1 MAGMSLSGAIDEY
14 LAWLELDRHASPGTV
29 HGYRADLQRFS
40 DFVGGDAGVP
50 DIADLDRE
58 LLRGYQRHLARART
72 GPKAARRP
80 LAISTRARRLVA
92 LRSFLH
98 FAAREEWL
106 AGDLGATMDVPKL
119 PERLPKPLEPGDR
132 DQLLAALPNDTLA
145 QKRDRA
151 LILLLLSTG
160 ARISE
165 ILRLDRSQWKPQRL
179 WVVGKGDRE
188 RTVHVTDKARAAVA
202 DYLNARTD
210 HSPALFISFQPASK
224 NTSSNRLTIAGA
236 QHVCRHLA
244 HRLGIPAFHPHQLR
258 HTLGTL
264 LQETMGDAR
273 LTAETLGHRGLASV
287 AGYTKIT
294 DQRRREAYEEMQRR
308 GL

>member
-1 MAGMSLSGAIDEY
+1 MAGLPLSCAIDEY

-40 DFVGGDAGVP
+40 DFVGGDGGIP
-50 DIADLDRE
+50 DIADLDRD

-72 GPKAARRP
+72 GPKGARRP

-92 LRSFLH
+92 LRSFLR
-98 FAAREEWL
+98 FAAREDWL
-106 AGDLGATMDVPKL
+106 PGDLGATLDVPKL

-132 DQLLAALPNDTLA
+132 DQLLEALPHDTLA
-145 QKRDRA
+145 DKRDRA
-151 LILLLLSTG
+151 LVLLLLSTG

-165 ILRLDRSQWKPQRL
+165 VLRLNRSHWKPERL

-188 RTVHVTDKARAAVA
+188 RIVHVTDKARAAVD
-202 DYLNARTD
+202 DYLTARTD
-210 HSPALFISFQPASK
+210 HSPALLISFQPASK
-224 NTSSNRLTIAGA
+224 DASSNRLTIAGA
-236 QHVCRHLA
+236 RHVCRQLA

-294 DQRRREAYEEMQRR
+294 DQRRREAYEQMQRR